1 MLKPSE
7 VAHPAD
13 SKRHGNQ
20 EGMTKKIDLR
30 VLSLGAGVQSTAM
43 YIMAAR
49 GELTPMPDVA
59 IFADTQAEPAH
70 VYEHLD
76 SLEERYGDIIPIH
89 RVTRGNLEKD
99 CLEGNE
105 DRRKFAAIPLYVK
118 DGNGKSS
125 ILRRQCTREY
135 KIAPIHQ
142 EMRRLL
148 GLKKGQRVSGK
159 YVVEMWVGISLDE
172 IARLRD
178 STDKWIDIRYPFVFD
193 RPMRRGELISWLRDN
208 GWSEPRKSAC
218 YFCPF
223 HDDGTWRDMKA
234 NEPDTWARAVEFDRR
249 IREGVLSSIEDEAF
263 THRSLKPL
271 EDIDF
276 GSIETTQMGLPFQE
290 ECQGMC
296 GV

>member
-1 MLKPSE
+1 
-7 VAHPAD
+7 
-13 SKRHGNQ
+13 
-20 EGMTKKIDLR
+20 MTKKIDLR

-49 GELTPMPDVA
+49 GELTPRPDVA
-59 IFADTQAEPAH
+59 IFSDTQAEPRH

-76 SLEERYGDIIPIH
+76 DLEAKYGSVIPIH

-105 DRRKFAAIPLYVK
+105 DRKKFAAIPLRVQSP
-118 DGNGKSS
+118 DGRDS

-148 GLKKGQRVSGK
+148 GLSKGQRAAGK
-159 YVVEMWVGISLDE
+159 YLVEMWVGISLDE
-172 IARLRD
+172 VERLRN
-178 STDKWIDIRYPFVFD
+178 STDDWITLRYPYVFD
-193 RPMRRGELISWLRDN
+193 RPMRRWELISWLQRN

-234 NEPDTWARAVEFDRR
+234 NDPETWAKAVEFDRR
-249 IREGVLSSIEDEAF
+249 VRHGALNNVEDAAYI
-263 THRSLKPL
+263 HRSLKPL
-271 EDIDF
+271 DEIDF
-276 GSIETTQMGLPFQE
+276 SERTDDNQIGLPFQE